1 MQPII
6 TALSLIII
14 FFIFA
19 FAGAITVIIIYANTE
34 LKFTRKVNHNG
45 TIAKRKRVEELSKEW
60 VECYSLSDLTVK
72 EALPILD
79 DALTNGFEIKITK
92 DSIYYR

>member
-6 TALSLIII
+6 TALTFIVI
-14 FFIFA
+14 FLIFA
-19 FAGAITVIIIYANTE
+19 IAGAISFIIIYVNTE

-45 TIAKRKRVEELSKEW
+45 TIAKRKRFEELSKEW
-60 VECYSLSDLTVK
+60 IEMDSVIDYPLREV
-72 EALPILD
+72 LPILD

-92 DSIYYR
+92 DNIYYR